1 VGGLPV
7 NYTVVPRNSGYFK
20 YSAIVKA
27 QNGEELGK
35 IDADSKWDF
44 NRRLRKIIRDY
55 ETQRN
60 NMQSYYV
67 DSTGKRVVNDEHTG
81 QQSMTT
87 FPPK

>member
-1 VGGLPV
+1 MAKSWE
-7 NYTVVPRNSGYFK
+7 T
-20 YSAIVKA
+20 
-27 QNGEELGK
+27 

-67 DSTGKRVVNDEHTG
+67 DSTGKRVVNDER
-81 QQSMTT
+81 
-87 FPPK
+87 